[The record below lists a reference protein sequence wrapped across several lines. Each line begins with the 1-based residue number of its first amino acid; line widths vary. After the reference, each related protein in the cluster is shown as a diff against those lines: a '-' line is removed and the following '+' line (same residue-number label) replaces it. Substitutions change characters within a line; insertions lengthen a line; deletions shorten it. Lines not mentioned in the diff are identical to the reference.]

1 MCEGVEGITISLLW
15 RAVVLAMGAR
25 VDTNTNDEQPGDR
38 AGSLVSPD

>member
-1 MCEGVEGITISLLW
+1 MSESVEGITIPLLR

-25 VDTNTNDEQPGDR
+25 VDAKANDEQPGDR